1 MKMNKLRLIQCGVGG
16 MGDAWIQ
23 GATTKSPDFDLVAI
37 VDVVPQNL
45 EKIGEQIGLAQDKR
59 FASLEN
65 ALEAVEADAVL
76 TVTPPPVH
84 VQHARLT
91 FAKGLHLLT
100 EKPMGAS
107 MEDAL
112 EMARLARESKR
123 QLVVSQ
129 NYRYSAMMQKLADLM
144 EEKPVGEFGHGH
156 MDFYIPADFTGSF
169 REDMEH
175 VLLVD
180 MAIHHLDL
188 IRAVTKRDIARVTAH
203 SFRPA
208 WSWYKGESALKM
220 LLELEGGGE
229 FSYSGDWSGKGRATS
244 WSGNWRL
251 QCENGSIQCE
261 LDKISIARSER
272 WGKEEQSETVEIPS
286 ASLTGQAATLSLFA
300 QAIRSGVPAPISGE
314 DNLKSFGAVMAG
326 VKSAQEKRA
335 VSIDEMLNP

>member
-1 MKMNKLRLIQCGVGG
+1 MNKLRLIQCGVGG
-16 MGDAWIQ
+16 MGDAWIN

-45 EKIGEQIGLAQDKR
+45 EKIGAQTGLAENRR
-59 FASLEN
+59 FASLES

-100 EKPMGAS
+100 EKPMGAT

-112 EMARLARESKR
+112 EMARLARESGQ

-129 NYRYSAMMQKLADLM
+129 NYRYSAAMKKLADLM

-156 MDFYIPADFTGSF
+156 LDFYIPADFTGSF
-169 REDMEH
+169 RENMEH
-175 VLLVD
+175 VLLID
-180 MAIHHLDL
+180 MTIHHLDL

-203 SFRPA
+203 SFRPK
-208 WSWYKGESALKM
+208 WSWYNGESALKM

-229 FSYSGDWSGKGRATS
+229 FSYAGDWSGKGRATS

-251 QCENGSIQCE
+251 QCEDGSIHCE

-272 WGKEEQSETVEIPS
+272 WGKNETIETVETPPI
-286 ASLTGQAATLSLFA
+286 ALAAQAATLSLFA
-300 QAIRSGVPAPISGE
+300 QAIRTGVPAPISGE
-314 DNLKSFGAVMAG
+314 DNLKSFAAVMAG
-326 VKSAQEKRA
+326 VKSAREKRA
-335 VSIDEMLNP
+335 VSLDELLNP